1 MKKIVI
7 IGHVWP
13 EPSSTAAGTRM
24 LQLIDFFRSEEFE
37 VLFASAAS
45 KTDKSYPLSQLN
57 VAEVEIKLNHNSFD
71 VWIDDLSPDIVM
83 YDRFMVE
90 EQYSWRVTES
100 CPMAVQILNTEDLH
114 FVRKGREEGYD
125 LKSPELLLTDTAK
138 REIASIYRSDFS
150 LIISEAEMK
159 FLIERVGIPTAIL
172 FYLPFMLDEISH
184 DFIKKLPNFESRSDF
199 ITIGSFKH
207 SPNVD
212 SVRYLKSEIWPKIRE
227 ALPQVKLHVYG
238 SYASQNHLSIQSEQD
253 GFFIHGFVKE
263 SDLAFQNARICLAP
277 LRFGAGLKGKVIEAF
292 VNGTPCV
299 MTPIAAEGIFATDY
313 SSGVIAD
320 DPVTFANYAAEL
332 YKNQS
337 QWEECQLHGI
347 EIINTKFSKTNH
359 NNRFRD
365 KLHTVLSDI
374 AAHRKNNFMGEIFKH
389 HTLRST
395 KFLGKYIEEKNK

>member
-1 MKKIVI
+1 MKKILI

-37 VLFASAAS
+37 VMFASAAS

-57 VAEVEIKLNHNSFD
+57 VTEVEIKLNHHSFD
-71 VWIDDLSPDIVM
+71 VWIEDLSPDIVM

-90 EQYSWRVTES
+90 EQFSWRVTES
-100 CPMAVQILNTEDLH
+100 CPTALQILNTEDLH

-125 LKSPELLLTDTAK
+125 LESQELLLTDTAK

-150 LIISEAEMK
+150 LIISEAEME
-159 FLIERVGIPTAIL
+159 FLVASVGIPEAVL
-172 FYLPFMLDEISH
+172 FYLPFMINEIS
-184 DFIKKLPNFESRSDF
+184 DGAVAKLPDFEKRIDF

-238 SYASQNHLSIQSEQD
+238 SYANQNHLSMQSEKD
-253 GFFIHGFVKE
+253 GFFVNGFVKE

-277 LRFGAGLKGKVIEAF
+277 LRFGAGLKGKVFEAL

-299 MTPIAAEGIFATDY
+299 MTPISAEGIFATDH
-313 SSGVIAD
+313 SSRVIAD
-320 DPVTFANYAAEL
+320 DPVTFANYAVEL

-337 QWEECQLHGI
+337 QWEECQLTGI
-347 EIINTKFSKTNH
+347 EIINTKFAKFKH

-365 KLHTVLSDI
+365 KLHTILSDI
-374 AAHRKNNFMGEIFKH
+374 ATHRKNNFMGE
-389 HTLRST
+389 
-395 KFLGKYIEEKNK
+395 